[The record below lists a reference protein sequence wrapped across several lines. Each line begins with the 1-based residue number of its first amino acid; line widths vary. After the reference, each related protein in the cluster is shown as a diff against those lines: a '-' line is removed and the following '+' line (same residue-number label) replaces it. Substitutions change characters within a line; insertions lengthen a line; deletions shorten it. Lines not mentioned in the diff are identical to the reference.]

1 MTNSINRNK
10 SLWSV
15 EIFYAIPVDSES
27 EEYGIEWEEYVES
40 CIVSIPS
47 TIIDINDA
55 LAFIQ
60 KTCPYGVNI
69 VNASRI
75 TVDSN

>member
-1 MTNSINRNK
+1 MTNSINRNT

-15 EIFYAIPVDSES
+15 EIFYSIPADNES
-27 EEYGIEWEEYVES
+27 EEYGIEWEECVES
-40 CIVSIPS
+40 CSVSIPS
-47 TIIDINDA
+47 SIIDINDA

-60 KTCPYGVNI
+60 QTCPYGVNI

-75 TVDSN
+75 TVESN